1 MFGLA
6 APVCHTPAM
15 ARTHLKTSV
24 SKFLVLATLPFLIG
38 GCLFSHRRVNAPI
51 RPDAVELL
59 VPNQSTAADVAAALG
74 APTDVV
80 QLGYASAWRYDHVV
94 EKQTALVLMLFN
106 LRGVDTDADRVWVF
120 FSQEGIVTQVAAT
133 LEAGQ
138 AEYDL
143 PIF

>member
-1 MFGLA
+1 MKNSI
-6 APVCHTPAM
+6 VQT
-15 ARTHLKTSV
+15 V
-24 SKFLVLATLPFLIG
+24 VLVTLPFLLG
-38 GCLFSHRRVNAPI
+38 GCLFSNRRVNAPI
-51 RPDAVELL
+51 RADAVEQL

-80 QLGYASAWRYDHVV
+80 QLGHKSAWRYDHIV
-94 EKQTALVLMLFN
+94 EKQTALVLILFN

-120 FSQEGIVTQVAAT
+120 FDPAGVVTHVAAT
-133 LEAGQ
+133 FEAGQ

>member
-1 MFGLA
+1 
-6 APVCHTPAM
+6 M
-15 ARTHLKTSV
+15 ARTHIKTSV
-24 SKFLVLATLPFLIG
+24 SKFLVLAMFPFLIG
-38 GCLFSHRRVNAPI
+38 GCLFSDRRVNTPI
-51 RPDAVELL
+51 RADAVEQLI
-59 VPNQSTAADVAAALG
+59 PNQSTAADVAAALG

-80 QLGYASAWRYDHVV
+80 QLGHRSAWRYDHIV
-94 EKQTALVLMLFN
+94 EKQTALVLILFN

-120 FSQEGIVTQVAAT
+120 FGQTGLVTHVAAT